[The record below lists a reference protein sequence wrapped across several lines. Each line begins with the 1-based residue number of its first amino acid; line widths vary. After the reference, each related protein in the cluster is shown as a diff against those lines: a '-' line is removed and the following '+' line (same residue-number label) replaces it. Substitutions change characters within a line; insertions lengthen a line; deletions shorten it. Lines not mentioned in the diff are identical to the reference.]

1 MLQTYFNRLIPC
13 VLHDLCLLV
22 ELKVSVTGGTQV
34 GCSPL
39 PERMEDPSMH
49 SSQRENGTS
58 QYPREMMAAIAK
70 VHRKVGR
77 V

>member
-1 MLQTYFNRLIPC
+1 
-13 VLHDLCLLV
+13 
-22 ELKVSVTGGTQV
+22 
-34 GCSPL
+34 
-39 PERMEDPSMH
+39 MEDPSMH